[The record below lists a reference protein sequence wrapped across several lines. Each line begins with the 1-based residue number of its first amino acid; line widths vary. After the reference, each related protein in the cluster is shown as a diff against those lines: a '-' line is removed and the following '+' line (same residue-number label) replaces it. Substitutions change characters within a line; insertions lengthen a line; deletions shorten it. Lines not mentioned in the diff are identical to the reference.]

1 VRASLSDNRHYAFDT
16 NTQVDAKRF
25 FVQFLQTT
33 PGFLFILEN
42 PAGSLLDMARASNP
56 IIGPAA
62 FACGAGDDCFGE
74 FRAENLNILAINF
87 YNRTDYTV
95 LHRLFG
101 PEAAACDQ
109 GPGTC
114 PLTPEERHTLQCI
127 RDTDTQQTVSC
138 TFTDRVHFDFVEEA
152 VRFNAYARTAPIVS
166 VSAPI
171 GPAATGWYNAAVLG
185 GQNAPLNLSVDA
197 SDFRFPTGITALDCV
212 DNTTF
217 TSLTQGTDAPSVH
230 EPLPLHDGFHQLD
243 CRATDGAA
251 SGFHLAGHRGAG
263 PGSTPAPTIFRVDT
277 TPPQIQC
284 PAATLTLHQ
293 PVTSLTAFVTDAV
306 SGPQSPTVDAPVSTS
321 QVGTFAVTVAASDV
335 AGNTTTVSCPY
346 TVSYNVALRYDA
358 STPAKSGSVVAIG
371 VEIDDFFGANVGGAD
386 VAVTATLVTM
396 TGTGMTRVPTS
407 PGQQTLT
414 FHISQGGGYLYDL
427 KTTGYEPGS
436 YTLGFVAG
444 GDPRPYA
451 APFVIR

>member
-1 VRASLSDNRHYAFDT
+1 
-16 NTQVDAKRF
+16 
-25 FVQFLQTT
+25 
-33 PGFLFILEN
+33 
-42 PAGSLLDMARASNP
+42 MARASNP
-56 IIGPAA
+56 IIGPPV
-62 FACGAGDDCFGE
+62 FACGAGDECFGE

-101 PEAAACDQ
+101 SEAQACDQ

-114 PLTPEERHTLQCI
+114 PLTPEERQTLQCI
-127 RDTDTQQTVSC
+127 RDTETQQTVSC
-138 TFTDRVHFDFVEEA
+138 TFTDPVHFDFVEEA

-185 GQNAPLNLSVDA
+185 GQNVALNISVDA
-197 SDFRFPTGITALDCV
+197 SDFRFPTGIAALDCV

-230 EPLPLHDGFHQLD
+230 APLPLHDGFHLLD
-243 CRATDGAA
+243 CRSTDGAA

-277 TPPQIQC
+277 TPPEIQC
-284 PAATLTLHQ
+284 PAAAFTLHQ
-293 PVTSLTAFVTDAV
+293 PVTSLSAIVTDAV
-306 SGPQSPTVDAPVSTS
+306 SGPLSPAVDAPVSTT
-321 QVGTFAVTVAASDV
+321 QVGSFAVPVTASDA
-335 AGNTTTVSCPY
+335 AGNTTTVSCSY
-346 TVSYNVALRYDA
+346 TVGYNVVLRYDA
-358 STPAKSGSVVAIG
+358 SKPARSGSVVGIR
-371 VEIDDFFGANVGGAD
+371 VEIDDFFGVNVGGGN
-386 VAVTATLVTM
+386 VALTATIVTM
-396 TGTGMTRVPTS
+396 TATGVTRVPTS
-407 PGQQTLT
+407 PGHQTLT
-414 FHISQGGGYLYDL
+414 FHSSQGSGYLYDL
-427 KTTGYEPGS
+427 KTTGYEPGD

-444 GDPRPYA
+444 ADPRSYA